1 MCVSGGGLGRLAWTR
16 LPSGSVDGE
25 EERLPTLLNNS
36 GIWKTIL
43 ALKGPLSGASPL
55 SAMLGTTF
63 SWKGLQDHPE
73 SHGRDCSF
81 RSPLEK
87 VIWQFGLTQQLVFI
101 SVMLTKKK
109 KKIKPLKVDEKY
121 KAITKQTNRF
131 WAADSW
137 PRFGPGRLMS
147 FLFRK
152 QRLQVERA
160 ATFQLVWVWKSK
172 LDLVNA
178 VEGWRLCSV
187 SSVYN

>member
-1 MCVSGGGLGRLAWTR
+1 MCQRWRAGAAGLDQASQWQCGWGGGEAANTTEQFWYLKDHLSFERTPFWCLSPQCYAWHHFFLERTSR
-16 LPSGSVDGE
+16 PPRIPWQGLFFQVPAWKSDLTIWANPTASFYFSDVD
-25 EERLPTLLNNS
+25 
-36 GIWKTIL
+36 
-43 ALKGPLSGASPL
+43 
-55 SAMLGTTF
+55 
-63 SWKGLQDHPE
+63 Q
-73 SHGRDCSF
+73 
-81 RSPLEK
+81 
-87 VIWQFGLTQQLVFI
+87 
-101 SVMLTKKK
+101 